1 MDRQSIEKQIQVIEL
16 GIKSG
21 SLDKEDRRIW
31 VILEYLHTL
40 LKSDGYSVQ
49 KLEDL
54 RRLVLEMNFDEGVGF
69 EEWIK
74 GIGVKSN

>member
-1 MDRQSIEKQIQVIEL
+1 MDKQLIEKQIQAIEL

-40 LKSDGYSVQ
+40 LTPDSFSVQ

-54 RRLVLEMNFDEGVGF
+54 RRLVLEINFDENTGF
-69 EEWIK
+69 DEWIK
-74 GIGVKSN
+74 KSKITTS